1 MDEVKSRIRSSI
13 NLEKMGHQVGE
24 LMIPWSD
31 NTVPLG
37 YHPIPVINIKNGNGK
52 KLLII
57 GGNHGDEFEG
67 PSAIMRVSQ
76 EISANDINGQILL
89 IPGLSFDAIT
99 QSRRTNPLDDKN
111 MNRAFPGNPDGS
123 PTEMLAAYLEN
134 DLMQNFD
141 AIIDFHSGGKASV
154 FMPCSL
160 VYKSEND
167 KLFQK
172 NLALAKA
179 FGITNIWVLGEN
191 NDNRSLNS
199 AAGRAHIPMIATEL
213 GGGGGVNPKMT
224 NMAELGIFN
233 ILNHLKIYKGR
244 NAEAES
250 KFEAIEIG
258 DPSASIHSPA
268 FGLFDRIVKAGDTIS
283 KGQTAGWF
291 HYIAEPERASLKL
304 TFKNSGIILA
314 HSNRGIV
321 KKGEMLAL
329 VANKVAIGE

>member
-1 MDEVKSRIRSSI
+1 MDEVRSRIRSSI
-13 NLEKMGHQVGE
+13 DLEELGHQVGE

-31 NTVPLG
+31 NAVPLG
-37 YHPIPVINIKNGNGK
+37 YHPIPIINIKNGTGK
-52 KLLII
+52 KILIV

-76 EISANDINGQILL
+76 KISVSGLNGQLLL

-99 QSRRTNPLDDKN
+99 QSRRTNPLDNKN
-111 MNRAFPGNPDGS
+111 MNRAFPGHPNGS

-134 DLMQNFD
+134 ELMQNFD
-141 AIIDFHSGGKASV
+141 AIIDLHSGGKASF

-160 VYKSEND
+160 AYKSQNG

-172 NLALAKA
+172 NLELAKA
-179 FGITNIWVLGEN
+179 FGLSTIWVLGEN

-199 AAGRAHIPMIATEL
+199 AADRANIPMIATEL
-213 GGGGGVNPKMT
+213 GGGGGVDPEIT
-224 NMAELGIFN
+224 NMAEIGIFN
-233 ILNHLKIYKGR
+233 ILSHLKIYKGSD
-244 NAEAES
+244 APTVS
-250 KFEAIEIG
+250 KFEKIEISN
-258 DPSASIHSPA
+258 PRASIHSPA
-268 FGLFDRIVKAGDTIS
+268 FGLFDRIVKAGDIIS

-291 HYIAEPERASLKL
+291 HYITEPERASIKLK
-304 TFKNSGIILA
+304 FEYNGIVLA

-329 VANKVAIGE
+329 VANKLVMDT